1 MSKAELVQAVVK
13 RTGLGHSAA
22 QAAVDATLGA
32 IADALQKGEE
42 VRLTGFGTFLVRRRA
57 ARKGMDIRTRAP
69 IDIPERNAVV
79 FRASKSLAV

>member
-1 MSKAELVQAVVK
+1 MSKAELVQAVVE
-13 RTGLGHSAA
+13 RTGSDHSAA

-32 IADALQKGEE
+32 ITQALHRGEE

-69 IDIPERNAVV
+69 IEIPERNAVV
-79 FRASKSLAV
+79 FRAGRSLAV